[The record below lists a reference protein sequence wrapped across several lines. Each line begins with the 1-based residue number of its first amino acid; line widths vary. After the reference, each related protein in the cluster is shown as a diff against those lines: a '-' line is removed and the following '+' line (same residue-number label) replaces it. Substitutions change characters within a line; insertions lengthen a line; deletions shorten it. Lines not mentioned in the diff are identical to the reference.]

1 MSMTWSPPRPW
12 RSARKAAR
20 CPASM
25 GTLPRLGRSATG
37 RSWEPGR
44 PGRWLAGRLRSRGG
58 GVADGPLSA
67 SSGVPSLPVA
77 CSRQELE
84 QKPSSSRGPT
94 WPQGSLRQVPI
105 STKPCTI
112 RLLGCGLAG
121 RTAAWAGDPG
131 VGQGGAPG
139 AKRGRTTLRRGGVAQ
154 AGTTGQTTTSRTNV
168 AHPVDPKSSGAADS
182 AEISTHRPGQAAS
195 AAAGRSV
202 AGRDRRRWWSAWCG
216 GSLTGLHGAAT
227 RLRETLLTSASGT
240 ECVRRRGA
248 GTIRRL
254 RRRGARCTGGAAR
267 PPRPGGGW
275 RPGK

>member
-1 MSMTWSPPRPW
+1 MSVTWSPPRLR
-12 RSARKAAR
+12 RSARRAAR

-25 GTLPRLGRSATG
+25 GALPELGRSATG
-37 RSWEPGR
+37 RAWEPGR
-44 PGRWLAGRLRSRGG
+44 PGGWLAGRLRSRGS
-58 GVADGPLSA
+58 GVADGPPSA

-121 RTAAWAGDPG
+121 RTATRAGDPG

-154 AGTTGQTTTSRTNV
+154 TGATGQTTTSRANA
-168 AHPVDPKSSGAADS
+168 AHPVDSRSPGAADS
-182 AEISTHRPGQAAS
+182 AEISAS
-195 AAAGRSV
+195 LWASGCAAAGRSV
-202 AGRDRRRWWSAWCG
+202 AVRDRRRRWSACCG
-216 GSLTGLHGAAT
+216 GSLTGSHRLAT
-227 RLRETLLTSASGT
+227 RLRKTLLTSASDTG
-240 ECVRRRGA
+240 CVRRRSA

-254 RRRGARCTGGAAR
+254 RRRGGRCTGGAAR

-275 RPGK
+275 RPGR